1 MEAIAYLLTLLDIH
15 NLEESKDERDP
26 TEIIVFLII
35 EGILFLVR
43 LVAIIYFIIQAW
55 HHSQFSKEKRDP
67 YTLYSFLFIGLS
79 LILLFLYRLS
89 MFMESIIL
97 AIYHGDNEVQMKIE

>member
-26 TEIIVFLII
+26 TEIIVFRII

-79 LILLFLYRLS
+79 LILLFLYLLS
-89 MFMESIIL
+89 MFIESLIL
-97 AIYHGDNEVQMKIE
+97 AIYDGDNEVQMKIE